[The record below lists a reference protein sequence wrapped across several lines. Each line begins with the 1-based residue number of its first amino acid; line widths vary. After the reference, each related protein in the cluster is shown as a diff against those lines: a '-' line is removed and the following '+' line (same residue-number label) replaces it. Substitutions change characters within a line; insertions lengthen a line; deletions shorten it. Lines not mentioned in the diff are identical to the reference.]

1 MAARA
6 FLFDLDGTLWR
17 GHEWYALV
25 LHEVAGLEMTTTM
38 KSLAEGK
45 NLFHLARKAGLSGS
59 KMIAECHSR
68 IDSLKMYD
76 GVLPSLRQLLEL
88 DCKLGIVTNLPER
101 IAGPVLADLG
111 LNSFFEVTKFAA
123 KKPRPTSLRAALAD
137 LGEAIDTRH
146 CYVGDTCQD
155 ALCAA
160 NAGIT
165 FAWASY
171 GYGILKPQGK
181 IQVLQQ
187 FTDVVAL

>member
-17 GHEWYALV
+17 GHEWYAFV
-25 LHEVAGLEMTTTM
+25 LNEVAGVDKTTTL
-38 KSLAEGK
+38 KRLAEGN
-45 NLFHLARKAGLSGS
+45 NLFHLAREAGLSGS
-59 KMIAECHSR
+59 KLIAECHSR
-68 IDSLKMYD
+68 IDFLKMYA
-76 GVLPSLRQLLEL
+76 GVLPSLQQLLDL
-88 DCKLGIVTNLPER
+88 DYKLGIVTNLPER
-101 IAGPVLADLG
+101 IAGPVLADLE
-111 LNSFFEVTKFAA
+111 LSRFFQVRKFAA
-123 KKPRPTSLRAALAD
+123 RKPSPTPLRAALAR

-171 GYGILKPQGK
+171 GYGMLKPPGK
-181 IQVLQQ
+181 IHVLQQ
-187 FTDVVAL
+187 FAAVVEL